1 MITNILLFTLLF
13 IIVFIFIFLFLFLIN
28 INKNILHNEKD
39 AIFFI
44 LDEQKKRIIIKNNI
58 FFGNKNFPLFPI
70 VNNQW
75 FSYDKFFE
83 KFNSETIKK
92 IENAVKILQKNK
104 DYIYLSFEEK
114 NEKLINYNLYFHY
127 NSNQNINGYIEWKIQ
142 EEEPTILHKN
152 DLINMPGKYM
162 LFVSF
167 KLDSFNISDKKNIIL
182 NLKKLFFLK
191 KEPNFFIINQ
201 ILSIIYYC
209 ETKEELFILK
219 QKINKLLMKNNVSS
233 FIKLNFRGTSLVEGS
248 DISNLEILN
257 NFILRIKFSII
268 KSLELKI
275 HFEFCEKNIYFNE
288 FEEFKLLFS
297 KQIESISSKN
307 IKEYKKID
315 IYDENQKKVLMY
327 IKPTVNIDESLF
339 SKDIFNNLNLSE
351 LLVDNFL
358 KFSLKNLKG
367 PYIVDVNDY
376 DILNS
381 IELMS
386 ENKNNIYHINF
397 INNISNSEIISIL
410 NLLSRKKLLISINT
424 KNISSFFDFVSILL
438 NTEPHIIFLD
448 STEKQKWIKPEIIK
462 IIKEIIKDK
471 KINIVTDSN
480 TFLNNIDIDTHIYL
494 AK

>member
-1 MITNILLFTLLF
+1 MITNAILSILLF
-13 IIVFIFIFLFLFLIN
+13 IFILVFFLLFLFLIK

-44 LDEQKKRIIIKNNI
+44 LDDRKKRIIIKNNI

-70 VNNQW
+70 INNQW
-75 FSYDKFFE
+75 FSYEKFFE
-83 KFNSETIKK
+83 KFNNETINK
-92 IENAVKILQKNK
+92 IENAIKILQKNK

-142 EEEPTILHKN
+142 DEEPSILFKN
-152 DLINMPGKYM
+152 DLINLPGKYK

-167 KLDSFNISDKKNIIL
+167 KLDSFDVCDKKNIIL
-182 NLKKLFFLK
+182 NLKKLFSLK
-191 KEPNFFIINQ
+191 REPNFFIINQ

-209 ETKEELFILK
+209 ETKEELFKLK
-219 QKINKLLMKNNVSS
+219 KKINKLLLKNSVIS
-233 FIKLNFRGTSLVEGS
+233 FIKLNFRGTSLVEAS
-248 DISNLEILN
+248 DILNLEILN

-268 KSLELKI
+268 KSLELKT

-297 KQIESISSKN
+297 KQIELISSEN

-315 IYDENQKKVLMY
+315 IFDENQKKSLTY
-327 IKPTVNIDESLF
+327 LKPIINIDESLF
-339 SKDIFNNLNLSE
+339 SKDIFNNLNLPE

-358 KFSLKNLKG
+358 KFALKNLKG
-367 PYIVDVNDY
+367 PYIIDVNDY

-381 IELMS
+381 IELMNA
-386 ENKNNIYHINF
+386 NKNNIYHINF

-410 NLLSRKKLLISINT
+410 NLLSRKNLLISINT
-424 KNISSFFDFVSILL
+424 KNISNFFDFVSILL
-438 NTEPHIIFLD
+438 NAEPNIIFLD
-448 STEKQKWIKPEIIK
+448 STEKQKWIRPEIIK

-480 TFLNNIDIDTHIYL
+480 AFLNNTDLDPHIYL
-494 AK
+494 